1 MKLPPCLG
9 ICTTLK
15 ASEEGIFTNQIHST
29 DIGEQTL
36 SRHVSRPEKLD
47 HFCCPNLILLTCKT
61 SYPNRC
67 RRSPL
72 AANHATCFC
81 MISIWFSAQT
91 LFYFFQ
97 SFSKARNGNSLSEE
111 AAKNGGSDFG
121 PNTILVHRA
130 TNSSVST
137 LSAPSSGP
145 SNSFHGSTSA
155 STLVVSAT
163 AFVRKSSLLRR
174 PKPEVWTVE
183 RENSL

>member
-91 LFYFFQ
+91 LFYFFLFLSALTVSLFNYRKPVSICTYFGTQ
-97 SFSKARNGNSLSEE
+97 LSEYP
-111 AAKNGGSDFG
+111 GSGVIKLFSSLERMEDDSSASDDFRCSYD
-121 PNTILVHRA
+121 LRD
-130 TNSSVST
+130 
-137 LSAPSSGP
+137 
-145 SNSFHGSTSA
+145 NSFLSMS
-155 STLVVSAT
+155 
-163 AFVRKSSLLRR
+163 
-174 PKPEVWTVE
+174 
-183 RENSL
+183 

>member
-91 LFYFFQ
+91 LFYFFL
-97 SFSKARNGNSLSEE
+97 SFSKARNG
-111 AAKNGGSDFG
+111 
-121 PNTILVHRA
+121 
-130 TNSSVST
+130 NSSVST